1 MEDVIFK
8 TSKVLQTMY
17 NRFIMACA
25 KFQSDRLTRT
35 EEKWGFQF
43 LADFAL
49 LMAQN
54 ASFGNRGF
62 WLVEKKRKVS
72 CLRTDESDKLKQV
85 AFPVFICTL
94 HPLVHIDIYKSMY
107 SLRYEVLSVS
117 FI

>member
-1 MEDVIFK
+1 MPFK
-8 TSKVLQTMY
+8 TPQVLQTMY
-17 NRFIMACA
+17 NRFILACA

-62 WLVEKKRKVS
+62 WLVSKKEKR
-72 CLRTDESDKLKQV
+72 
-85 AFPVFICTL
+85 
-94 HPLVHIDIYKSMY
+94 LVLGK
-107 SLRYEVLSVS
+107 
-117 FI
+117 